1 MIERCLARL
10 FPMLRWIARAALL
23 APFCVGAQESC
34 ETGVVF
40 GFFNGVQTTEQHAKI
55 AVHDYLAVL
64 YGPTTPD
71 DQSITY
77 ELFYN
82 DTQGFADFVETFEQR
97 LEEQNGLLAGRF
109 ELFFSAIKGEGGWW
123 NALTSA
129 IPSLTSLL
137 GSFFDAYTAA
147 AIKGLASGIGDP
159 NMGEVSARHRSQ
171 IDHWASL
178 NRKMLFLAHSQGNLF
193 VNKAYTHAVGT
204 SGAEYVRV
212 VHVAP
217 ASPALSGRHSLADKD
232 LVINGLRLV
241 GTVAAN
247 TDLIPGYLHRPS
259 GLNGERDL
267 IGHGLLE
274 IYLNPALSTAGQIRG
289 DVLTALHELDA
300 APRKPMPPYPDFK
313 YREWEGG
320 SAPVAI
326 FARNEASHQL
336 NKIVEKDTVAVPW
349 VSNPHYGWIRRDN
362 WNVVQPGFR
371 TRSTHYV
378 GPEMNGYAECVT
390 GEFPL
395 EGWIDPGSTTECRYE
410 KVPVGW
416 RLLELHLRVPD
427 ELKAMGSVPEGTVV
441 HLKEM
446 TFSLRTDSEI
456 IFSRPDIQRLVM
468 NVDTSE
474 ASIEFY
480 SAFQPRWSRDMED
493 MVVWREP
500 YWIKYGQVLN
510 QDAINARNEA
520 FRKHEEAEYLRY
532 EQHALLRWEYEQKR
546 MACASAT

>member
-1 MIERCLARL
+1 MTNAEYLWQWTGAFVL
-10 FPMLRWIARAALL
+10 TMLLGMPPAL
-23 APFCVGAQESC
+23 AQEQC
-34 ETGVVF
+34 DAEGVVF
-40 GFFNGVQTTEQHAKI
+40 GFFNGVKTTLPQARDARRFLEALH
-55 AVHDYLAVL
+55 
-64 YGPTTPD
+64 GPTTPKGEP
-71 DQSITY
+71 ITY
-77 ELFYN
+77 DLFYN

-97 LEEQNGLLAGRF
+97 LQEQNGLLAGRF

-129 IPSLTSLL
+129 IPSLTALL

-147 AIKGLASGIGDP
+147 AIKGLVSGIGDP
-159 NMGEVSARHRSQ
+159 NMGEVSARHQAQ
-171 IDHWASL
+171 INHWASL
-178 NRKMLFLAHSQGNLF
+178 NQKMLFFAHSQGNLF
-193 VNKAYTHAVGT
+193 VNKAYTHAAGT

-232 LVINGLRLV
+232 LVINGLRFT
-241 GTVAAN
+241 GTVAPN
-247 TDLIPGYLHRPS
+247 TDEILPYADRPA
-259 GLNGERDL
+259 GLNGSRDL

-274 IYLNPALSTAGQIRG
+274 IYLNPALSTAGRIHG
-289 DVLTALHELDA
+289 DVLTALHELDS
-300 APRKPMPPYPDFK
+300 APRRPMPPYPDFI

-326 FARNEASHQL
+326 FARNESSHQL

-349 VSNPHYGWIRRDN
+349 VFISTHGWSRRDN
-362 WNVVQPGFR
+362 WNVVQQGFR

-410 KVPVGW
+410 KVPVGL

-427 ELKAMGSVPEGTVV
+427 EVKALGGVPEGTVV
-441 HLKEM
+441 YLNEM

-456 IFSRPDIQRLVM
+456 VFSRPEIQRLVM
-468 NVDTSE
+468 SVDTSE

-510 QDAINARNEA
+510 QDLLDARSEA
-520 FRKHEEAEYLRY
+520 LRKHEETEYLRY
-532 EQHALLRWEYEQKR
+532 EQYALLRWEYEQKR
-546 MACASAT
+546 MTCASAI